1 MAIDR
6 KVLITLIVFISIA
19 VPACTTTVGGA
30 LFVFGLRDIILYIFL
45 ALIVAVIAS
54 LVSKK
59 GNRHQMFW
67 IWFIVSLLLTPL
79 AGLIYIIVRLMKR
92 VKDDE
97 IRRP

>member
-6 KVLITLIVFISIA
+6 KILITLIVFISIA

-59 GNRHQMFW
+59 GNRHTMFW
-67 IWFIVSLLLTPL
+67 LWSTLLS
-79 AGLIYIIVRLMKR
+79 A
-92 VKDDE
+92 
-97 IRRP
+97 